1 MTDIQTTQVEQP
13 QVEQTPVEA
22 INQIADE
29 ARAQIEAADQ
39 VQVKRPRGR
48 PRGSTKKRPNAKNYP
63 QGYAQSDN
71 ASPTANANEAFPVS
85 QFKEAIETNV
95 GMPFAMAAQFTG
107 VKELELSDVEQKM
120 AGKNLAILLESGAPA
135 IANHPQAPLWV
146 AAAGLVGLCLGKFMV
161 YKSCKNEQ
169 AKQEQKNQ
177 KNAQDQTNE
186 MTGAQGA
193 PVQLFETVSV

>member
-1 MTDIQTTQVEQP
+1 MSNLNQQTQVSDP
-13 QVEQTPVEA
+13 QVEPTPVEA

-29 ARAQIEAADQ
+29 ARAHIEAAEQ
-39 VQVKRPRGR
+39 VPVKKPRGR
-48 PRGSTKKRPNAKNYP
+48 PRGSTKKKPAQQSNP
-63 QGYAQSDN
+63 QFQQQSETLPAQG
-71 ASPTANANEAFPVS
+71 EAFPVS

-107 VKELELSDVEQKM
+107 VKELELSEVEQKT

-146 AAAGLVGLCLGKFMV
+146 AAAGLLGLCVGKFMV
-161 YKSCKNEQ
+161 YKACKSEQ

-177 KNAQDQTNE
+177 NNPQDQSAQMNGT
-186 MTGAQGA
+186 QGA